1 MKRILVVEDDPD
13 IQEMLCAYLRDAGY
27 ETGTAGDGL
36 AALDRFHSGVWNLI
50 LLDIMLPKVD
60 GYGVCELIRRE
71 SSVPVIMLTALDAEE
86 NQLKGF
92 DLDVDDYVTKPFSMP
107 VLLRKIAAVLRR
119 AGNGEVENSLL
130 LYQDL
135 ILDLDAYRVT
145 EGGQPVDLT
154 SREFELLRELLQNQ
168 GRVSVSYT
176 HLLTTEH
183 QASLRLHCPLRRDFT
198 SVPHNSMPASKL
210 SSTK

>member
-71 SSVPVIMLTALDAEE
+71 SSVPAIFYAGPVAE
-86 NQLKGF
+86 NC
-92 DLDVDDYVTKPFSMP
+92 
-107 VLLRKIAAVLRR
+107 RC
-119 AGNGEVENSLL
+119 
-130 LYQDL
+130 
-135 ILDLDAYRVT
+135 
-145 EGGQPVDLT
+145 T
-154 SREFELLRELLQNQ
+154 SPRGKWRS
-168 GRVSVSYT
+168 G
-176 HLLTTEH
+176 
-183 QASLRLHCPLRRDFT
+183 
-198 SVPHNSMPASKL
+198 K
-210 SSTK
+210 

>member
-135 ILDLDAYRVT
+135 
-145 EGGQPVDLT
+145 Q
-154 SREFELLRELLQNQ
+154 LLNIMKYHR
-168 GRVSVSYT
+168 
-176 HLLTTEH
+176 
-183 QASLRLHCPLRRDFT
+183 
-198 SVPHNSMPASKL
+198 
-210 SSTK
+210 

>member
-50 LLDIMLPKVD
+50 LLDVMLPKVD

-135 ILDLDAYRVT
+135 
-145 EGGQPVDLT
+145 Q
-154 SREFELLRELLQNQ
+154 LLNIMKYHR
-168 GRVSVSYT
+168 
-176 HLLTTEH
+176 
-183 QASLRLHCPLRRDFT
+183 
-198 SVPHNSMPASKL
+198 
-210 SSTK
+210 

>member
-154 SREFELLRELLQNQ
+154 SREFELLWNYDFLGDERIVDSHIKNLRKKLKGDYIETVR
-168 GRVSVSYT
+168 GVGYRVEKV
-176 HLLTTEH
+176 H
-183 QASLRLHCPLRRDFT
+183 
-198 SVPHNSMPASKL
+198 
-210 SSTK
+210 